1 MTTKKTITKAV
12 NTKAFETASVEINA
26 PAIYQVRPSGQQFVI
41 YLNGSICNKHGKKA
55 ETVGDAFYYRNE
67 KLAFEALV
75 FFQGCK

>member
-41 YLNGSICNKHGKKA
+41 YLNGKICNKYGKHA
-55 ETVGDAFYYRNE
+55 ENESDALYYRNE

-75 FFQGCK
+75 YFQGCK